1 MKNKFFLLVFISFL
15 LVSFGVSPVAQ
26 AAVPTSWL
34 GKIFLQVEA
43 HGEAWYVNP
52 LDAHRYFLGRPDD
65 AFAVMRAF
73 GLGVSNRDFSSW
85 QGYAPSR
92 LSGRIVLKV
101 EDLGKAYYIN
111 PRNLQLLYLG
121 SPSDAFAVMRQ
132 VGIGITNAN
141 LSLIQVEFN
150 LPIVSPATNGSSAT
164 PPAVAPD
171 LSPHYFSWTY
181 KQKTYSLDLN
191 LDANLYQSYASSPKD
206 YSYSGTLPANWR
218 ESYYQTFLTP
228 KAGDN
233 AVDILTNQLK
243 ALAQNNNLSDDELVE
258 LTVAFVQAIP
268 YDYARVSSAV
278 KPNYPYETLYRKLGV
293 CSDKVFLGI
302 MLLRDL
308 GYGAADL
315 DFPDKNHAALGI
327 ECASQYAVY
336 EGTYCFAETTNFFP
350 IGFVPQNLDPTGIA
364 VKPTEATIVG
374 QFDHVFE
381 TAPLGKTEIYQKT
394 LGKIYGGIV
403 ATHQAVER
411 LRALEAN
418 LTANKQI
425 IDALKQQ
432 IDAKLI
438 QVNTTKQQ
446 LQTYQDQGNIAA
458 YNQLVPAYNQLAQE
472 YNELV
477 NNYKIK
483 VATYN
488 SQGVSYNQEVTDL
501 YAAGK

>member
-1 MKNKFFLLVFISFL
+1 MKNKFFLLVFIGL
-15 LVSFGVSPVAQ
+15 ILVFFSVLPAAQ
-26 AAVPTSWL
+26 AATPASFL

-52 LDAHRYFLGRPDD
+52 LDGQRYFLGRPAD
-65 AFAVMRAF
+65 AFAVMRAL
-73 GLGVSNRDFSSW
+73 GLGVSNRDFNAW
-85 QGYAPSR
+85 RGYAPSR

-111 PRNLQLLYLG
+111 PKNLQLLYLG

-141 LSLIQVEFN
+141 LNLVQVEFN
-150 LPIVSPATNGSSAT
+150 LPIVNGNSAT

-171 LSPHYFSWTY
+171 TSPHYFSWTY

-191 LDANLYQSYASSPKD
+191 LDANLYQSYALSPKD
-206 YSYSGTLPANWR
+206 YSYSGTLPVNWR
-218 ESYYQTFLTP
+218 QSYYQTFLTP

-233 AVDILTNQLK
+233 AVSILTNQFK
-243 ALAQNNNLSDDELVE
+243 VLAQNNNLSDDELVE
-258 LTVAFVQAIP
+258 LVVAFVQAIP
-268 YDYARVSSAV
+268 YDYARVSDSV

-293 CSDKVFLGI
+293 CSDKVFLGM
-302 MLLRDL
+302 MLLRNL
-308 GYGAADL
+308 GYGTADL
-315 DFPDKNHAALGI
+315 DFPDRNHAGLGI

-336 EGTYCFAETTNFFP
+336 ESTYCFAETTNFFP
-350 IGFVPQNLDPTGIA
+350 IGFIPQDLDTSGIA
-364 VKPTEATIVG
+364 IKQTDKTIVG

-381 TAPLGKTEIYQKT
+381 TAPLGKTEIYQRT
-394 LGKIYGGIV
+394 TGKVYGGIV

-411 LRALEAN
+411 LRALETG

-425 IDALKQQ
+425 IDDFKKQ
-432 IDAKLI
+432 IDDKLI
-438 QVNTTKQQ
+438 QVNAAKQQ
-446 LQTYQDQGNIAA
+446 LDTYQQQGNIDA
-458 YNQLVPAYNQLAQE
+458 YNQLIPAYNQLAQQ

-488 SQGVSYNQEVTDL
+488 SQGSSYNQGVADL